1 MRTGPYS
8 DRVRAKL
15 ERMRGVRRPAAEKQK
30 ELADLTSAWR
40 SAQRGHGWEDIRAT
54 YGVPEEA
61 ARRLVGFKKRASA

>member
-30 ELADLTSAWR
+30 EWADITHAWR
-40 SAQRGHGWEDIRAT
+40 LAQRGHGWEDIKAAC
-54 YGVPEEA
+54 GVSGEV
-61 ARRLVGFKKRASA
+61 ARRLVGLKHQTA